1 MYIKYL
7 TILTVFVQ
15 SKYIWQ
21 VNIEIMQRKIQYE
34 RSIK

>member
-7 TILTVFVQ
+7 AILTVFVQ